1 MTHIITTSALR
12 AAGANAV
19 RAELWLE
26 PLRAA
31 ADAYG
36 ITTPRQVA
44 AFLPQLGH
52 ESTGFKHTTEIW
64 GPTPVQRRYEGRADL
79 GNTQPGDGARYKGH
93 GLIQVTGRANHAA
106 ARDRMREKF
115 GPQVPD
121 FEAHPEL
128 LAEREWAAM
137 SAADYWHSRRLNWLA
152 DADNFELITRRING
166 GLNGYEDRLAKWHA
180 VRAVMG
186 LQ

>member
-1 MTHIITTSALR
+1 MEHLITAQALR

-19 RAELWLE
+19 RSELWLE
-26 PLRAA
+26 PIRAA

-36 ITTPRQVA
+36 ITAPHQVA
-44 AFLPQLGH
+44 AFLPQVGH
-52 ESTGFKHTTEIW
+52 ESANFKYTTELW
-64 GPTPVQRRYEGRADL
+64 GPTDAQLGYEGRADL

-106 ARDRMREKF
+106 ARDRMRAKF

-137 SAADYWHSRRLNWLA
+137 SAGDYWQSRNLNRLA
-152 DADNFELITRRING
+152 DAGKFELITRRING
-166 GLNGYEDRLAKWHA
+166 GLNGYADRLIKWHA
-180 VRAVMG
+180 VRAVLG
-186 LQ
+186 LE